1 MRRLLPMCAFGS
13 CLITW
18 SPLATACFLAPAGSH
33 FGACCV
39 GCPPQAAAS
48 VRHSMQ
54 LAGCMA
60 QMYCPD
66 PNVLPWQQP
75 SAALTRADQML
86 GSRALPRFRVLKVL
100 DHGLVTDVLD
110 KSIMSRPPSTLVRSA
125 GTSLTLRTALQAG
138 ITSGALASAAVG
150 AINVLGTVI
159 AASLMD
165 KAGRK
170 QLLTTSFAGAAEH
183 DQASGLPCRAGLK
196 PAHCQC
202 HQYACTRTLLGRL
215 FQPSWAAL

>member
-1 MRRLLPMCAFGS
+1 
-13 CLITW
+13 
-18 SPLATACFLAPAGSH
+18 
-33 FGACCV
+33 
-39 GCPPQAAAS
+39 
-48 VRHSMQ
+48 MQ

-66 PNVLPWQQP
+66 PNALPWQQP
-75 SAALTRADQML
+75 SAALTRADHML

-100 DHGLVTDVLD
+100 DHGLVMGLTC
-110 KSIMSRPPSTLVRSA
+110 STPLPRR
-125 GTSLTLRTALQAG
+125 GHCQHLPGQWTPLTLRTALQAG

-170 QLLTTSFAGAAEH
+170 QLLTTSFAGA
-183 DQASGLPCRAGLK
+183 D
-196 PAHCQC
+196 
-202 HQYACTRTLLGRL
+202 
-215 FQPSWAAL
+215 